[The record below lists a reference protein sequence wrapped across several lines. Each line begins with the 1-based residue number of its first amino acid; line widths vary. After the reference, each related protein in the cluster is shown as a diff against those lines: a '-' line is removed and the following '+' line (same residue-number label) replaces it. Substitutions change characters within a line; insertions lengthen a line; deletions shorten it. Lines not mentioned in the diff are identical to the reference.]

1 MNIKILKKYLIS
13 VSNCIIFEKSK
24 IISLINHQ
32 NLISMKTYIKTK
44 SILTLVVLL
53 MAIAISGCKSK
64 EKAASSK
71 DQGETLIEVYCSG
84 PEYFSNA
91 EYFRANQVGE
101 SVDQAT
107 AKKKA
112 MSNARADL
120 AAAVQTT
127 VKGVID
133 NYVNSRELNNVEEA
147 EARFESLTR
156 EVINQKLTGVK
167 TICEKTTKTADGK
180 YKTYI
185 AIELAG
191 DELMNAMNDRLSKDA
206 KLKIDYDYEQFKKT
220 FDSEMDKL
228 AKEKGY

>member
-1 MNIKILKKYLIS
+1 MKISY
-13 VSNCIIFEKSK
+13 K
-24 IISLINHQ
+24 ITNVMMLAA
-32 NLISMKTYIKTK
+32 LA
-44 SILTLVVLL
+44 LVV
-53 MAIAISGCKSK
+53 IISGCKSK
-64 EKAASSK
+64 EKAASTK

-84 PEYFSNA
+84 PEYQSNN
-91 EYFRANQVGE
+91 EFFRANQVGE

-112 MSNARADL
+112 MSNARADM
-120 AAAVQTT
+120 ASAIQTT

-147 EARFESLTR
+147 EERFESLTR
-156 EVINQKLTGVK
+156 EVIDQKLTGVK
-167 TICEKTTKTADGK
+167 TICEKTTKTSTGN

-185 AIELAG
+185 ALELAG
-191 DELMNAMNDRLSKDA
+191 DELMNAMNARLSQDD

-220 FDSEMDKL
+220 FDAEMEKL

>member
-1 MNIKILKKYLIS
+1 
-13 VSNCIIFEKSK
+13 
-24 IISLINHQ
+24 
-32 NLISMKTYIKTK
+32 MKNFNKAK
-44 SILTLVVLL
+44 SILMLATLT
-53 MAIAISGCKSK
+53 MIIIISGCKSK
-64 EKAASSK
+64 EKAASTK

-120 AAAVQTT
+120 ASAVQTT
-127 VKGVID
+127 VKGVVD

-147 EARFESLTR
+147 EERFESLTR
-156 EVINQKLTGVK
+156 EVIDQKLTGVK
-167 TICEKTTKTADGK
+167 TICEKTTKTDEGK
-180 YKTYI
+180 YKTYV
-185 AIELAG
+185 ALELSG
-191 DELMNAMNDRLSKDA
+191 DDLMNAMNERLSKDA

-228 AKEKGY
+228 GKEKGY

>member
-1 MNIKILKKYLIS
+1 
-13 VSNCIIFEKSK
+13 
-24 IISLINHQ
+24 
-32 NLISMKTYIKTK
+32 MKTSNKTK
-44 SILTLVVLL
+44 SIMMLATLL
-53 MAIAISGCKSK
+53 MAILLSSCKSK

-120 AAAVQTT
+120 ASAVQTT

-133 NYVNSRELNNVEEA
+133 NYVNSRELNNQEETA
-147 EARFESLTR
+147 EKFESLTR

-167 TICEKTTKTADGK
+167 TICEKTTKTAEGK
-180 YKTYI
+180 YKTYV

-191 DELMNAMNDRLSKDA
+191 DELMNAMNERLSKND

-220 FDSEMDKL
+220 FDSEMEKL
-228 AKEKGY
+228 SKEKGY

>member
-1 MNIKILKKYLIS
+1 MKLFHVIKSVLMLTAVVALLI
-13 VSNCIIFEKSK
+13 
-24 IISLINHQ
+24 
-32 NLISMKTYIKTK
+32 
-44 SILTLVVLL
+44 
-53 MAIAISGCKSK
+53 ISGCKSK
-64 EKAASSK
+64 EKAVKES
-71 DQGETLIEVYCSG
+71 GETLIEVYCSG
-84 PEYFSNA
+84 PEYFANA

-112 MSNARADL
+112 LSNARADL
-120 AAAVQTT
+120 ASSVQTT
-127 VKGVID
+127 IKGVID

-147 EARFESLTR
+147 EERFESLTR

-167 TICEKTTKTADGK
+167 TICEKTTKTDDGK
-180 YKTYI
+180 YKTYV

-220 FDSEMDKL
+220 FDEEMK
-228 AKEKGY
+228 KFEEERGY

>member
-1 MNIKILKKYLIS
+1 
-13 VSNCIIFEKSK
+13 
-24 IISLINHQ
+24 
-32 NLISMKTYIKTK
+32 MKTSNKTK
-44 SILTLVVLL
+44 SILMLATLL
-53 MAIAISGCKSK
+53 MAILLSSCKSK

-120 AAAVQTT
+120 ASAVQTT

-133 NYVNSRELNNVEEA
+133 NYVNSRELNNQEETA
-147 EARFESLTR
+147 EKFESLTR

-167 TICEKTTKTADGK
+167 TICEKTTKTAEGK
-180 YKTYI
+180 YKTYV

-191 DELMNAMNDRLSKDA
+191 DELMNAMNERLSKND

-220 FDSEMDKL
+220 FDSEMEKL
-228 AKEKGY
+228 SKEKGY